1 MKTYVYTSATAT
13 IRWRVVLQ
21 LWYNRCF
28 RWTFF
33 IIDRSRIPYQEKGFI
48 RIKTVS
54 FHSGENITYSVF
66 LKINFIVPISSIQL
80 QISILTSFTQTK
92 GTIQSVWSD
101 LMTSILPHWL
111 TPPLLFFLCIYL
123 RYHPDGLGGS
133 VNHCIVNLTTL
144 HPYSINFS
152 FTNPNNEPLNKPMKL
167 FPSLTRRAL
176 VNSGLLNIII
186 NK

>member
-1 MKTYVYTSATAT
+1 MLTWLLSSGLGAMVSFWW
-13 IRWRVVLQ
+13 RWSLKIVAIWVDLNYSRRPQ
-21 LWYNRCF
+21 LFRLRLKLKSIPQRPLRFVEELSCSYNIIVAF
-28 RWTFF
+28 VELFV
-33 IIDRSRIPYQEKGFI
+33 IDRSRIPYQEKGFI

-133 VNHCIVNLTTL
+133 VTT
-144 HPYSINFS
+144 
-152 FTNPNNEPLNKPMKL
+152 
-167 FPSLTRRAL
+167 A
-176 VNSGLLNIII
+176 
-186 NK
+186 

>member
-1 MKTYVYTSATAT
+1 MLS
-13 IRWRVVLQ
+13 L
-21 LWYNRCF
+21 N
-28 RWTFF
+28 FF
-33 IIDRSRIPYQEKGFI
+33 IIDRSRISYQEKGFI

-92 GTIQSVWSD
+92 GTIESVWSD
-101 LMTSILPHWL
+101 LMASILPHWL
-111 TPPLLFFLCIYL
+111 TPSLLFFLCIYL

-152 FTNPNNEPLNKPMKL
+152 FTNPNNAWTLEQANEAFPQPHASCIRL
-167 FPSLTRRAL
+167 PSLTQDCL
-176 VNSGLLNIII
+176 ILL
-186 NK
+186 

>member
-1 MKTYVYTSATAT
+1 M
-13 IRWRVVLQ
+13 L
-21 LWYNRCF
+21 N
-28 RWTFF
+28 FF

-54 FHSGENITYSVF
+54 FHSVDNITYSVF

-111 TPPLLFFLCIYL
+111 TPPLLFSLYIFVIPPGWFGRIRKTL
-123 RYHPDGLGGS
+123 HSKPS
-133 VNHCIVNLTTL
+133 TL
-144 HPYSINFS
+144 HPYSINLS
-152 FTNPNNEPLNKPMKL
+152 FTNPNNKPLKTSPASRVGDESTEMSRNHLSAFSTSVVLLVKI
-167 FPSLTRRAL
+167 SLRRFCQGA
-176 VNSGLLNIII
+176 
-186 NK
+186 KWRAFK

>member
-1 MKTYVYTSATAT
+1 M
-13 IRWRVVLQ
+13 L
-21 LWYNRCF
+21 N
-28 RWTFF
+28 FF

-54 FHSGENITYSVF
+54 FHSVDNITYSVF

-152 FTNPNNEPLNKPMKL
+152 FTNPNNEPLNKPIQL

>member
-1 MKTYVYTSATAT
+1 M
-13 IRWRVVLQ
+13 L
-21 LWYNRCF
+21 N
-28 RWTFF
+28 FF

-92 GTIQSVWSD
+92 GTIKSVWSD
-101 LMTSILPHWL
+101 LMTSDRPHWL
-111 TPPLLFFLCIYL
+111 RPPLLFFLCIYL

-133 VNHCIVNLTTL
+133 VNHNTVNLSILLTFHLKETMLKHRQYISFYIFSRHPKREL
-144 HPYSINFS
+144 H
-152 FTNPNNEPLNKPMKL
+152 
-167 FPSLTRRAL
+167 
-176 VNSGLLNIII
+176 G
-186 NK
+186 

>member
-1 MKTYVYTSATAT
+1 M
-13 IRWRVVLQ
+13 L
-21 LWYNRCF
+21 N
-28 RWTFF
+28 FF
-33 IIDRSRIPYQEKGFI
+33 IIDRSRILYQEKGFI

-66 LKINFIVPISSIQL
+66 LKINFIVSISSIQL

-92 GTIQSVWSD
+92 GTIQSVSSD

-111 TPPLLFFLCIYL
+111 TPPLLFFLYIFVIPPGWFGRICKPL
-123 RYHPDGLGGS
+123 HSKPS
-133 VNHCIVNLTTL
+133 TL
-144 HPYSINFS
+144 HPYSINLS
-152 FTNPNNEPLNKPMKL
+152 FTNPNNEPLK
-167 FPSLTRRAL
+167 TRPASRVLHSITL